1 MSVRRSRSGGWRRRR
16 LTAGASQVR
25 ASAAKRNSCL
35 PSAAQRAARAS
46 SRTCT
51 GCATSGYLDVLLRCS
66 RDGGGALLMGGYCV
80 GTIFGVVLEQPMRS
94 RVNAHRGRR

>member
-1 MSVRRSRSGGWRRRR
+1 MRSTNRGGEPGARLRREEELVSPACR
-16 LTAGASQVR
+16 TA
-25 ASAAKRNSCL
+25 
-35 PSAAQRAARAS
+35 RAARAFQITR

-51 GCATSGYLDVLLRCS
+51 GCATSGDLDVLLRCS